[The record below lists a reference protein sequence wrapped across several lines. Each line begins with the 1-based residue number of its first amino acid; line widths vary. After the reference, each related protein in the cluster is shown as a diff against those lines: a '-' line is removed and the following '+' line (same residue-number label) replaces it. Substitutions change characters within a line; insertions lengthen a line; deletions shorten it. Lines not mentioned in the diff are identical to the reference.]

1 MCAALRAQGV
11 DVAVASTDAEMDG
24 TLPREVFTT
33 HKGVPVI
40 LFSRQLG
47 NSFKYSRGLSIWLN
61 ENVSGFDVVHIHAVF
76 NHACIAAARACRK
89 HGVPYVVRPLGTL
102 DPWSMK
108 QKPLRK
114 SVFWNLAGKRML
126 HDAAA
131 VHYTARAEKQAVEE
145 SLGLN
150 HGRVVP
156 LGVDLTVTGGNGFQ
170 RVEFPQL
177 TGHPYVLVLS
187 RLHSKKGLDVLL
199 DSFVPL
205 VMGEEFANWRLV
217 IAGDGPTDYS
227 TRLKQQV
234 RSAGAEE
241 FILFTGWLEGAA
253 KRAALRNASLLALP
267 SRHENFG
274 LCALEALAY
283 GVPVLISPHVNLAD
297 DILSSNA
304 GWVVPVSEGAIQNAL
319 IEAMRSTEDRHAR
332 GKAGKKFAAQF
343 AWPNI
348 AAQLVS
354 LYGDVSGSR

>member
-1 MCAALRAQGV
+1 MCAALRAQGI
-11 DVAVASTDAEMDG
+11 DVAVASTDAEIDG
-24 TLPREVFTT
+24 MLPLENFTT

-40 LFSRQLG
+40 LFAKQLG
-47 NSFKYSRGLSIWLN
+47 NSLKYSRPLSLWLN
-61 ENVSGFDVVHIHAVF
+61 ENVSGYDVVHIHAVF

-114 SVFWNLAGKRML
+114 SMFWNLAGKRML

-131 VHYTARAEKQAVEE
+131 VHYTAQAEKQAVEE

-156 LGVDLTVTGGNGFQ
+156 LGVDMSVTESNGFQ
-170 RVEFPQL
+170 RAEFPRL

-199 DSFVPL
+199 DSFIPL
-205 VMGEEFANWRLV
+205 VKGEEFENWRLV
-217 IAGDGPTDYS
+217 IAGDGPPDYS
-227 TRLKQQV
+227 TKLKQQI
-234 RSAGAEE
+234 RSGDAEE
-241 FILFTGWLEGAA
+241 FVLFPGWLEGAA
-253 KRAALRNASLLALP
+253 KEAMLRNASLLALP

-274 LCALEALAY
+274 LCVLEALAY
-283 GVPVLISPHVNLAD
+283 GVPVLISPHVNLAE
-297 DILSSNA
+297 DIEAANA
-304 GWVVPVSEGAIQNAL
+304 GWISPVNEESIRSAL
-319 IEAMRSTEDRHAR
+319 AEAMRSAGERRER
-332 GKAGKKFAAQF
+332 GAAGKKFAAQF
-343 AWPNI
+343 AWPNV

-354 LYGDVSGSR
+354 LYGDVISSR